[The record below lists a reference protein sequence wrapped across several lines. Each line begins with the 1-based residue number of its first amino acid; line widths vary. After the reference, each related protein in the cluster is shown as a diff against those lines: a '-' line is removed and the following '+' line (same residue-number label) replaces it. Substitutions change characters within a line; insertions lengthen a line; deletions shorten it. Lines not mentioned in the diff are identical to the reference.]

1 MKKQTAIAAIGFA
14 ILAIAGLMVAGFPKR
29 AMATDK
35 PEKYLHVRVNESEDD
50 EKVSVNVPLSL
61 AEKILPAIHHG
72 ELHDGK
78 VKIGQHDMGA
88 ADVKQ
93 ILSAVASA
101 PDGEFVTIQKKDEEV
116 RVAKSK
122 GNLIVHVVDT
132 SKGEGKEKGVKGGEK
147 VEVTVPLSVVNALIS
162 ADQQELNI
170 GAALRALSDAGDSL
184 LVTVHDAT
192 NDVRVWVDSK
202 SSTD

>member
-1 MKKQTAIAAIGFA
+1 MNRKSAIAAIGVA
-14 ILAIAGLMVAGFPKR
+14 LLVGAAVVAAGFPKR
-29 AMATDK
+29 ALATDK
-35 PEKYLHVRVNESEDD
+35 PAKYLHVRVNQADDD

-78 VKIGQHDMGA
+78 VKIGHDEMSS

-93 ILSAVASA
+93 ILAAVADA

-116 RVAKSK
+116 RVAKQK
-122 GNLIVHVVDT
+122 GNLIVHVVDMSKVGKNKD
-132 SKGEGKEKGVKGGEK
+132 SKGAEK
-147 VEVTVPLSVVNALIS
+147 VEVTVPLSVVNALVS
-162 ADQQELNI
+162 SSDKDELNI

-184 LVTVHDAT
+184 MVVVHDAT

-202 SSTD
+202 SSGD